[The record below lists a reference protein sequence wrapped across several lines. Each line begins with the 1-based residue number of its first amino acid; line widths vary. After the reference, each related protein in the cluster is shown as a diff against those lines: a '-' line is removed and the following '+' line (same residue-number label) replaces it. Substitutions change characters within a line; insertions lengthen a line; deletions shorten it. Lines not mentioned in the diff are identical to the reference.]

1 MKHTM
6 VYFGNMTHGTFSING
21 DEIPTVIIHSI
32 DEKSIIDPDSVDEIM
47 HLQGFDSYL
56 IPDEFT
62 GEIVFSRAF
71 FKGLSE

>member
-6 VYFGNMTHGTFSING
+6 VYFGKMTHGTFTIGN
-21 DEIPTVIIHSI
+21 DETPIVIIHSI
-32 DEKSIIDPDSVDEIM
+32 DEKSIIDSDSVDEIM
-47 HLQGFDSYL
+47 ELQGFDSYL

-71 FKGLSE
+71 FKELSE

>member
-1 MKHTM
+1 MKHTL
-6 VYFGNMTHGTFSING
+6 VYFGCMTHGTFTIGN
-21 DEIPTVIIHSI
+21 DETPIVIIHSI
-32 DEKSIIDPDSVDEIM
+32 DEKAIMDPDSVDEIM
-47 HLQGFDSYL
+47 ELQGFDSYL